1 MATGLAQTLPGSPI
15 VGFYNEDKKDFEG
28 HEKTLVIEDGKIR
41 FKELTRPYGFVDL
54 NPKVWFEWFK
64 DDGIYNR
71 EYLVTE
77 GYIWTG
83 QYPESQRI
91 IDKGNNQSM
100 ELDEKLTKATR
111 ANLDNSKLQ
120 FFILNEAVM
129 SKLCILGED
138 IEPCFEGSTI
148 TADDGTPTVQFSFDE
163 SFKQQLFDMMN
174 ELKEF
179 MLKGGN
185 EMSEINKDNVVE
197 EVTGAPVVEEPVV
210 ETPAEPT
217 ATELPL
223 ENTVVENQNSE
234 DNSGESAQTN
244 FEKNTEDKKKKICP
258 ECGKP
263 VDECTCEDEE
273 SKSAEGNGKPEE
285 DDEDKKK
292 AKKKY
297 ELSEVVEYTEL
308 LGKYETLEQNYNNLQ
323 SELTSLREFKLAAER
338 KDKEAMIKSFTML
351 SDEDKADVVANI
363 DTYSVDDIEAKLAV
377 ICVRNKVS
385 FSLEEDEQEAAT
397 SYNLTETQQDDS
409 LMPAWVKA
417 IKAVKDS
424 ENY

>member
-1 MATGLAQTLPGSPI
+1 M
-15 VGFYNEDKKDFEG
+15 
-28 HEKTLVIEDGKIR
+28 
-41 FKELTRPYGFVDL
+41 
-54 NPKVWFEWFK
+54 WFEWFK

-91 IDKGNNQSM
+91 IDKGNNHSM

-148 TADDGTPTVQFSFDE
+148 TADDSAPTVQFSFDE

-197 EVTGAPVVEEPVV
+197 EVTEAPVVEEPVV

-217 ATELPL
+217 APELPL

-234 DNSGESAQTN
+234 DNSDESAQTN

-273 SKSAEGNGKPEE
+273 NKPAEGNGGPE
-285 DDEDKKK
+285 DEDKEK

-308 LGKYETLEQNYNNLQ
+308 LGKYETLEQDYNNLQ
-323 SELTSLREFKLAAER
+323 SELTSLREFKLAVER

-409 LMPAWVKA
+409 LTPAWVKA